1 MVNVTA
7 YDEYWNK
14 IPVPSST
21 LVDST
26 GRAQVLSQGDGVW
39 RIITL
44 DEGTQTIT
52 VNSGQVNEERTF
64 TVTGTLQGFF
74 EAGGIL
80 YYIGAFLAAAIAIV
94 LLFVL
99 KMVLSGNDDEWDE
112 DEDEDDDDDD
122 EPITERRKPTRGGGA
137 GPTGP
142 AGPAPTPK
150 PVPEIEPEET
160 DFTKDESYRVDD
172 EGTEWW
178 EDEAGTWWYRQQGDD
193 DWEQWTD

>member
-1 MVNVTA
+1 VIA
-7 YDEYWNK
+7 YDEYWNE
-14 IPVPSST
+14 IPVPPST

-26 GRAQVLSQGDGVW
+26 GRAEVFNQGDGVW

-44 DEGTQTIT
+44 DEGSQSIT

-64 TVTGTLQGFF
+64 TVTGTLEGFF

-80 YYIGAFLAAAIAIV
+80 YYVGAFLAAAIAIV
-94 LLFVL
+94 LLIVL
-99 KMVLSGNDDEWDE
+99 KMVLTGNDDEWDE
-112 DEDEDDDDDD
+112 EDEDDDEDD

-142 AGPAPTPK
+142 AGPAGPAPTP
-150 PVPEIEPEET
+150 EPEPEPEQT
-160 DFTKDESYRVDD
+160 DFTQDESYRVDD

-178 EDEAGTWWYRQQGDD
+178 EDDAGTWWYRQQGDA
-193 DWEQWTD
+193 DWEQWVD